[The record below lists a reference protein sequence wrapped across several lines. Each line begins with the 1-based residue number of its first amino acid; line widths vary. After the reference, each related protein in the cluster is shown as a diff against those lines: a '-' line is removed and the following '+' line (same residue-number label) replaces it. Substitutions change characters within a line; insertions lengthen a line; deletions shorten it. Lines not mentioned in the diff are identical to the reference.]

1 MSRMKLSISE
11 SDCLSAPG
19 CSSPLVTP
27 ASVGCCE
34 ISRVSLMP
42 LLHGSPWLCHD
53 RGFMAAADSFPER
66 QVRQRRLLRDLPR
79 RPDATPACHSLA
91 MSC

>member
-1 MSRMKLSISE
+1 MSRMKLSMAE

-27 ASVGCCE
+27 ASAGCCE

-42 LLHGSPWLCHD
+42 LLHGSPLLRHD
-53 RGFMAAADSFPER
+53 RDS
-66 QVRQRRLLRDLPR
+66 
-79 RPDATPACHSLA
+79 
-91 MSC
+91 